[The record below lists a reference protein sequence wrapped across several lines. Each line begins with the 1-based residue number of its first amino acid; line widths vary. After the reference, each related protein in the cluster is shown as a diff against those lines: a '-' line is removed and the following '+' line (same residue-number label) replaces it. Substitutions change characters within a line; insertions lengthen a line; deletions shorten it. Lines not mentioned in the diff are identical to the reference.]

1 MTFDQPKVS
10 IGYTCTG
17 FNIAG
22 KWVGKKSSAPL
33 PVPVALPVPVP
44 VAAPLP
50 VPVAAPLP
58 VPVQGPV
65 PVPKAV
71 PVPRPGPA
79 SVATKPIVPN
89 APPATPVP
97 QNPAPNVQT
106 PPATPQTEAEA
117 ARPSLILCQVL
128 MGANVREVFQKK
140 DGEKRCWAIVV
151 PNVDQIL
158 PRFVLHLKA
167 KK

>member
-22 KWVGKKSSAPL
+22 KWVGKKSSAPK
-33 PVPVALPVPVP
+33 PVPVPGPVPAALPVP
-44 VAAPLP
+44 
-50 VPVAAPLP
+50 
-58 VPVQGPV
+58 GPV
-65 PVPKAV
+65 
-71 PVPRPGPA
+71 
-79 SVATKPIVPN
+79 SVATKSIVPN

-140 DGEKRCWAIVV
+140 DGERRCWAIVV

>member
-1 MTFDQPKVS
+1 MLFTFLTFDQPKVS

-17 FNIAG
+17 FNMAG
-22 KWVGKKSSAPL
+22 KWVGKKSSASL
-33 PVPVALPVPVP
+33 PVPVTTIPN
-44 VAAPLP
+44 
-50 VPVAAPLP
+50 
-58 VPVQGPV
+58 
-65 PVPKAV
+65 VPK
-71 PVPRPGPA
+71 
-79 SVATKPIVPN
+79 SLPIPIPN
-89 APPATPVP
+89 ALPVP
-97 QNPAPNVQT
+97 QNPPPIAQN

-140 DGEKRCWAIVV
+140 DGERRCWAIVV

>member
-1 MTFDQPKVS
+1 M
-10 IGYTCTG
+10 
-17 FNIAG
+17 AG
-22 KWVGKKSSAPL
+22 KWVGKKRSASL
-33 PVPVALPVPVP
+33 PVPVTTIPN
-44 VAAPLP
+44 
-50 VPVAAPLP
+50 
-58 VPVQGPV
+58 
-65 PVPKAV
+65 VPK
-71 PVPRPGPA
+71 
-79 SVATKPIVPN
+79 SLPIPIPN
-89 APPATPVP
+89 ALPVP
-97 QNPAPNVQT
+97 QNPPPIAQN

>member
-1 MTFDQPKVS
+1 MLFTFLTFDQPKVS

-22 KWVGKKSSAPL
+22 KWVGKKSSAPK
-33 PVPVALPVPVP
+33 PVPAPLTVPVP
-44 VAAPLP
+44 APL
-50 VPVAAPLP
+50 
-58 VPVQGPV
+58 
-65 PVPKAV
+65 PKAV
-71 PVPRPGPA
+71 PVPGPVPVLV
-79 SVATKPIVPN
+79 SVATKPIVAN